1 MPFPSLDSI
10 ERQLQLVQS
19 HIFAN
24 ELDQALAVVAAL
36 PPAVADT
43 ADAVAVLGK
52 FTDLP
57 QLSPTNKL
65 LADVALAEAFAFFSM
80 AQVLAHR
87 SHAGIA
93 ASLRRCHQLYSQIH
107 STLAT
112 TSSSLDENAV
122 PPLVRQDV
130 VGRAQLGVGAFAMCT
145 GGVVPT
151 EYHWILQ
158 LWQQNSLED
167 GVRLVHTSWLSE
179 TSRSHWAGLM
189 LMNATP
195 MLLQH
200 WVAGHKAK
208 RQQANNLHT
217 PTTTTTLPPTS
228 VANMSAYD
236 RHHVATPEDSDEP
249 STDDSSSKD
258 DSPANHSVSHGFL
271 LQSSC
276 LLRVAAGCLEAHPH
290 WAPFLWSRS
299 VHIQHTNPVD
309 ALALAQEAATSCK
322 GTYPYMLQVH
332 IGRLQFKLHRMDD
345 AADTFQQVLAM
356 SVKTPAA
363 AAPID
368 VHQTTCAYLA
378 GALCCESHVNL
389 RFVRSLLAQ
398 TSYECDKSL
407 SRSQRYVFCSRLCS
421 SKASVDMLLL
431 VHRARYYHALASDVH
446 VRLLTYDLLYM
457 CFSDNSHIHRHRKQ
471 DALHHDD
478 DSSGQHE
485 VALANLDG
493 LMASQFPH
501 TDGVLP
507 PWLARL
513 SSSEESSSCFPYIVG
528 DNPVT
533 MQFALDWLTLRGLV
547 LLYLD
552 VAAAKLHFKRV
563 LALTTVAGA
572 SRSFGVP
579 VASFHLARELAP
591 DDPGAAI
598 ALLDHAGQ
606 WGKTSNA
613 SDAVGYT
620 TRLNVLRSL
629 LQQQPPQPT

>member
-1 MPFPSLDSI
+1 M
-10 ERQLQLVQS
+10 LQYVKVEMES
-19 HIFAN
+19 
-24 ELDQALAVVAAL
+24 VAHATDMMYTAKTQTW
-36 PPAVADT
+36 PVADA

-80 AQVLAHR
+80 AQLLAHR

-93 ASLRRCHQLYSQIH
+93 ASLRRCHQLFSQIH

-112 TSSSLDENAV
+112 TSSSLDEDAV

-130 VGRAQLGVGAFAMCT
+130 IGRAQLGVGAFAMCT

-217 PTTTTTLPPTS
+217 PTATTTLPPRS
-228 VANMSAYD
+228 VANVSAYD

-276 LLRVAAGCLEAHPH
+276 LLRVAAGCLEAHPY

-363 AAPID
+363 AAP
-368 VHQTTCAYLA
+368 
-378 GALCCESHVNL
+378 S
-389 RFVRSLLAQ
+389 
-398 TSYECDKSL
+398 TSTKPP
-407 SRSQRYVFCSRLCS
+407 
-421 SKASVDMLLL
+421 A
-431 VHRARYYHALASDVH
+431 
-446 VRLLTYDLLYM
+446 
-457 CFSDNSHIHRHRKQ
+457 
-471 DALHHDD
+471 
-478 DSSGQHE
+478 
-485 VALANLDG
+485 ALANLDG

-507 PWLARL
+507 PWLARF
-513 SSSEESSSCFPYIVG
+513 SSVEESSSSFPYLVG

-598 ALLDHAGQ
+598 ALLDRAGQ
-606 WGKTSNA
+606 WSKTSNA

>member
-1 MPFPSLDSI
+1 
-10 ERQLQLVQS
+10 
-19 HIFAN
+19 
-24 ELDQALAVVAAL
+24 
-36 PPAVADT
+36 VADA

-80 AQVLAHR
+80 AQLLAHR

-93 ASLRRCHQLYSQIH
+93 ASLRRCHQLFSQIH

-112 TSSSLDENAV
+112 TSSSLDEDAV

-130 VGRAQLGVGAFAMCT
+130 IGRAQLGVGAFAMCT

-217 PTTTTTLPPTS
+217 PTATTTLPPRS
-228 VANMSAYD
+228 VANVSAYD

-258 DSPANHSVSHGFL
+258 DSPANHSVSHGSL

-276 LLRVAAGCLEAHPH
+276 LLRVAAGCLEAHPY

-356 SVKTPAA
+356 SVKTPSAA
-363 AAPID
+363 AID
-368 VHQTTCAYLA
+368 VHQTACAYLA

-398 TSYECDKSL
+398 TSYERDKSL
-407 SRSQRYVFCSRLCS
+407 SRSLR
-421 SKASVDMLLL
+421 DM
-431 VHRARYYHALASDVH
+431 
-446 VRLLTYDLLYM
+446 
-457 CFSDNSHIHRHRKQ
+457 FS
-471 DALHHDD
+471 A
-478 DSSGQHE
+478 
-485 VALANLDG
+485 ALANLDG

-579 VASFHLARELAP
+579 VASFHLARELAT

-598 ALLDHAGQ
+598 ALLDRAGQ
-606 WGKTSNA
+606 WSKTSNA

-629 LQQQPPQPT
+629 LQQQPPSQHKSPHQQQPPPPTP